1 MMDRKSCMAVAI
13 ALANK
18 MARQSWTMLQGK
30 GALCKADPDRLDE
43 RGVNDRPPP
52 GGPFGLLVH

>member
-30 GALCKADPDRLDE
+30 APYARLTQTGWMK
-43 RGVNDRPPP
+43 GV
-52 GGPFGLLVH
+52 